1 MFNRR
6 LLVDLVDSE
15 GNTGTPT
22 GSVNIA
28 SGVGSVTIPKG
39 VNVVMLEMYWIRF
52 CVLYGSSYVGVT
64 PGKTYNLKG
73 LEDEYNEGEGWVY
86 ETYNTSNR
94 KYWYYAENGYFDVLT
109 ASSNMRLVISW
120 SPTINEKS
128 PQYTDY

>member
-6 LLVDLVDSE
+6 LLVVDSGE
-15 GNTGTPT
+15 DTGTPT
-22 GSVNIA
+22 GSFTIA

-39 VNVVMLEMYWIRF
+39 VNVVMLEMYWINSEDRF
-52 CVLYGSSYVGVT
+52 GFSYVGVT

-73 LEDEYNEGEGWVY
+73 VEEVYNEGEGWLY
-86 ETYNTSNR
+86 ETYNTSNH
-94 KYWYYAENGYFDVLT
+94 KDWYYADNNFLDVLT
-109 ASSNMRLVISW
+109 ESNNMRLVISW

>member
-6 LLVDLVDSE
+6 LLVVDSGE
-15 GNTGTPT
+15 DTGTPT
-22 GSVNIA
+22 GSFTIA

-39 VNVVMLEMYWIRF
+39 VNVVMLEMYWINSEDRF
-52 CVLYGSSYVGVT
+52 GFSYVGVT

-73 LEDEYNEGEGWVY
+73 VEEIYNGGEGWVY
-86 ETYNTSNR
+86 ETYNTSNYKDWFYADN
-94 KYWYYAENGYFDVLT
+94 KYLDDLT
-109 ASSNMRLVISW
+109 DDNYMSLVISW